1 MSRATFYLRQKSL
14 ARGNVLVFAG
24 IILSLPLSHFPH
36 LQQNPWLIVPT
47 LLIALGTAETFR
59 NIERRWSFYH
69 AGVILCIYMDLMALF
84 LVLFFLICPY
94 LALGAYV
101 R

>member
-1 MSRATFYLRQKSL
+1 MSLAAFDLRQKSL

-24 IILSLPLSHFPH
+24 ILLSLPLSHFPH
-36 LQQNPWLIVPT
+36 LQQDPWLLVPM
-47 LLIALGTAETFR
+47 LLIALGTVETFR
-59 NIERRWSFYH
+59 NIKRRWSFYH

-94 LALGAYV
+94 LPMGAYM